1 MNNNKNFRISQ
12 AGQSLVEFALI
23 LPMMMLFL
31 MVIFDLGRAAYIYSA
46 IHNAAREGARYGAV
60 RWYDADRTTK
70 TREAVERLTA
80 GLNAAALNVSSVFV
94 DLDAAVDSNGDGN
107 NSNDPDA
114 LRVTVS
120 YNFQTATPILAQL
133 LGSGTNSI
141 TLSSQATMQTER

>member
-1 MNNNKNFRISQ
+1 MKTKSKKCQ
-12 AGQSLVEFALI
+12 VGQSLVEFALI
-23 LPMMMLFL
+23 LPIMMLFL
-31 MVIFDLGRAAYIYSA
+31 MVIFDLGRAAYYYSA

-60 RWYDADRTTK
+60 RWYDADRSIK

-80 GLNAAALNVSSVFV
+80 GLNATALNVSSILV
-94 DLDAAVDSNGDGN
+94 DLDAAEDSNGDGN

-133 LGSGTNSI
+133 MGSGTNSI
-141 TLSSQATMQTER
+141 TLSSQATMHTER

>member
-1 MNNNKNFRISQ
+1 MKKKFEITQ
-12 AGQSLVEFALI
+12 AGQGLVEFALL
-23 LPMMMLFL
+23 LPVMVLFM
-31 MVIFDLGRAAYIYSA
+31 MVIFDLGRAAYYYSA

-80 GLNAAALNVSSVFV
+80 GINPSDLNVSSVFV
-94 DLDAAVDSNGDGN
+94 DLNAAEDSNGDGN

-120 YNFQTATPILAQL
+120 YDFQTATPILSRL
-133 LGSGTNSI
+133 LGSPTNRI